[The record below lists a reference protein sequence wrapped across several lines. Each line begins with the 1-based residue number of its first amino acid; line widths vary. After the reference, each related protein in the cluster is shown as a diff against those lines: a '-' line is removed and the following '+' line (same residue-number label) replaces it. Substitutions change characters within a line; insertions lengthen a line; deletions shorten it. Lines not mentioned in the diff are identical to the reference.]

1 MATGLRTKTV
11 KLDINVLFKKTPD
24 TILCVDL
31 VGYFSSIVSELPVII
46 LLNLISNA
54 LNFSFIIK

>member
-1 MATGLRTKTV
+1 MATGLRTETV
-11 KLDINVLFKKTPD
+11 KFDINVLCKKTPD

-54 LNFSFIIK
+54 LNF